1 MGVDP
6 AVEFIA
12 SIGVEPIVEPDAPT
26 RFDLSRASGRW
37 IEDLPGAI
45 VELDFDPAMGMG
57 GADEV
62 VAVAIFGRGESADV
76 AHANVERR
84 EENGHCRRKDFAVAE
99 FLFE

>member
-1 MGVDP
+1 
-6 AVEFIA
+6 
-12 SIGVEPIVEPDAPT
+12 
-26 RFDLSRASGRW
+26 
-37 IEDLPGAI
+37 
-45 VELDFDPAMGMG
+45 MG

>member
-1 MGVDP
+1 MVHENLNGRVAVITGGGGVLCSGFAKDL
-6 AVEFIA
+6 AA
-12 SIGVEPIVEPDAPT
+12 QGVKVAIL
-26 RFDLSRASGRW
+26 DLREEA
-37 IEDLPGAI
+37 AQK
-45 VELDFDPAMGMG
+45 V
-57 GADEV
+57 ADEV